1 MAQISAIVL
10 FLARAASLQRAKFR
24 PESVRFFFVIWAK
37 MKPQARKQNERVYF
51 CWVTQTLDLA
61 LHKTN
66 EK

>member
-1 MAQISAIVL
+1 MRRWPK
-10 FLARAASLQRAKFR
+10 LALLSYSSHVQRAKFR
-24 PESVRFFFVIWAK
+24 PESVRFFFVILAK
-37 MKPQARKQNERVYF
+37 MKPQARKQNERVYV